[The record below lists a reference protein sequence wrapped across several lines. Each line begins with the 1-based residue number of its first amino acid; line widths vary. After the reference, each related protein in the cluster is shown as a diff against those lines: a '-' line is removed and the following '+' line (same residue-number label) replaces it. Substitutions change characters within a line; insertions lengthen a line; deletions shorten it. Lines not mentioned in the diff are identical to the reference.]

1 MECGDFLRDCLAQI
15 CNETVSVESNHD
27 LNVKK
32 DLNKGGNV
40 NNGANGNE
48 KEGGDITSKASTV
61 ACNDGMDIKSLFH
74 VSLEWKFECEACH
87 RFIVI
92 HLKVQLIDT

>member
-1 MECGDFLRDCLAQI
+1 MK
-15 CNETVSVESNHD
+15 SNHD

-40 NNGANGNE
+40 NNGTNGNK
-48 KEGGDITSKASTV
+48 KEGGNITVKASTA
-61 ACNDGMDIKSLFH
+61 ACNDGMDIKPLFL

-92 HLKVQLIDT
+92 HLKVQLNDTWLRANKFECGILS